1 MTSVNRL
8 RGIQSR
14 DTTVVV
20 KFTCVKQK
28 TQAIAAFLG
37 VSSPPD
43 AVLSQC
49 CIPTTNF
56 DPN

>member
-8 RGIQSR
+8 RGIQFR

-20 KFTCVKQK
+20 KFACVKQK

-37 VSSPPD
+37 VPGCAN
-43 AVLSQC
+43 AVLPQC
-49 CIPTTNF
+49 CILTTSF
-56 DPN
+56 GPN

>member
-14 DTTVVV
+14 DTTVMV

-28 TQAIAAFLG
+28 TQAFAAFLG
-37 VSSPPD
+37 VSGRTD

-56 DPN
+56 GPN